1 MASLPGCPWP
11 QDASEMSN
19 SRRLCVVARLESVL
33 TGGPRAADAETTSP
47 AALPSFPSA
56 EAGKPE
62 P

>member
-1 MASLPGCPWP
+1 
-11 QDASEMSN
+11 MSN
-19 SRRLCVVARLESVL
+19 FRRLCVVARLESVL

-56 EAGKPE
+56 EARKPE